1 MWICVQGLKPDC
13 QHPQEPLLCFYSLTE
28 TTTTHDARTM
38 IKKILVAL
46 DADSDTATA
55 TRYAVEIA
63 IRHKGTIT
71 GLAVVDMG
79 SIASSTRGAGMGS
92 MYYADKLKDQLTSE
106 ARSKAQELVT
116 EFDQYVQKA
125 GVPHTEHLQEGVPFR
140 RIVEDMK
147 YHDLLVVGKE
157 PHFFYSHPKE
167 ATETLARVVK
177 KTVGPTLIV
186 SKKYRPIKKAIMAYD
201 GSGAAAS
208 AFRTFVQSKPFG
220 ADVAI
225 RLISIY
231 KGSPSDAELKLGMA
245 AEFIRAHGMKVEILA
260 LSGDDV
266 EKVLMEQI
274 GDFDADI
281 VIAGAHSKSRIR
293 SIAFGSTTSFLV
305 KNCPVS
311 LYLDS

>member
-1 MWICVQGLKPDC
+1 
-13 QHPQEPLLCFYSLTE
+13 
-28 TTTTHDARTM
+28 M

-46 DADSDTATA
+46 DPDSDTATA

-63 IRHKGTIT
+63 TRHKGTIT

-92 MYYADKLKDQLTSE
+92 MYYAGKLKDQLTSE
-106 ARSKAQELVT
+106 ARSKAQDLVA
-116 EFDQYVQKA
+116 EFERYVQEA
-125 GVPHTEHLQEGVPFR
+125 GVAHTEHLQEGVPFR

-208 AFRTFVQSKPFG
+208 ALRSFAQSKPFG
-220 ADVAI
+220 ADVVI

-231 KGSPSDAELKLGMA
+231 DGSASEAELKLGMA
-245 AEFIRAHGMKVEILA
+245 ADFVRAHGMKVETLA
-260 LSGDDV
+260 LAGDDV
-266 EKVLMEQI
+266 EKVLMAQI
-274 GDFDADI
+274 EDFGADL
-281 VIAGAHSKSRIR
+281 VVAGAHSKSRIR
-293 SIAFGSTTSFLV
+293 SVAFGSTTSFLV
-305 KNCPVS
+305 ENCPVL

>member
-1 MWICVQGLKPDC
+1 
-13 QHPQEPLLCFYSLTE
+13 
-28 TTTTHDARTM
+28 M

-46 DADSDTATA
+46 DPDSDTATA

-63 IRHKGTIT
+63 TRFTGTIT

-92 MYYADKLKDQLTSE
+92 MYYADKLKDQLTTE
-106 ARSKAQELVT
+106 ARSKAQELVA
-116 EFDQYVQKA
+116 EFAKYVQKA

-167 ATETLARVVK
+167 ATETLARVVR

-186 SKKYRPIKKAIMAYD
+186 GKKYRPIKRAIMAYD

-220 ADVAI
+220 ADVTI
-225 RLISIY
+225 RLISVY
-231 KGSPSDAELKLGMA
+231 DGNASDSELKLGMA
-245 AEFIRAHGMKVEILA
+245 ADFVRAHGMEVETLA
-260 LSGDDV
+260 LAGENV
-266 EKVLMEQI
+266 EKVLMAQI
-274 GDFDADI
+274 EDYDADL
-281 VIAGAHSKSRIR
+281 VIAGAHAKSRIR
-293 SIAFGSTTSFLV
+293 SVAFGSTTAFLV